1 MSKTPDQPD
10 QPNAAIDPVIPEVP
24 GDVTLERVRAA
35 LHERGEF
42 LADLP
47 ESVLGEHD
55 LHTYTVALTGHYL
68 NVTTRWSRTI
78 PAPARR
84 AASQLV
90 NDWNRDRIM
99 PTLYSHAGEDGI
111 GLSVRSSL
119 STVVGATDRQLSDFI
134 ESSVVA
140 ARHALRTLDTSVPRP
155 PGPLQ

>member
-1 MSKTPDQPD
+1 MSSVTDDAGAVP
-10 QPNAAIDPVIPEVP
+10 DPVVPEFP
-24 GDVTLERVRAA
+24 SDVTVERIRTA
-35 LHERGEF
+35 LHDRGEF

-47 ESVLGEHD
+47 DGGLGEHD
-55 LHTYTVALTGHYL
+55 LHTYSVALTGHYL

-78 PAPARR
+78 PPQARR

-119 STVVGATDRQLSDFI
+119 SIVPGATDRQLSDFL
-134 ESSVVA
+134 ESSVIA